1 MIYKKS
7 FKSFYLKYFLFAFT
21 VLSCIS
27 TMAQGDLLIFPKR
40 VVFDGTKKSQDL
52 NLANNG
58 KDTARYIISVV
69 QIRMKEDGSFEN
81 ITQPDSGQHFADKNI
96 RFFPRNVVL
105 GPNESQVVKIQLTN
119 TSQIN
124 SGEYRSHIYFRA
136 EPDRKPRG
144 EEDESM
150 DTASISV
157 RLVPVFGI
165 SIPVIIRI
173 GESNATVSLSDLSL
187 VRIKDTMPALKLT
200 FNRKGDMSVYGD
212 VTVDH
217 ISPSGVKTKVASMQ
231 GLAVYTPN
239 KARKALVMLDNTKGV
254 NYHQGKLTVL
264 YSKQPS
270 ERSAKMAE
278 AELVLNEH

>member
-1 MIYKKS
+1 MIYKR
-7 FKSFYLKYFLFAFT
+7 FYLTYFLFSFA
-21 VLSCIS
+21 VLLCIS
-27 TMAQGDLLIFPKR
+27 PAKAFAQGDLLIFPKR

-81 ITQPDSGQHFADKNI
+81 ITLPDSGQHFADKNI

-105 GPNESQVVKIQLTN
+105 GPNESQVVKIQLIN
-119 TSQIN
+119 TGQIN
-124 SGEYRSHIYFRA
+124 SGEYRSHLYFRA
-136 EPDRKPRG
+136 EPDSKPRG
-144 EEDESM
+144 EEDDKK

-157 RLVPVFGI
+157 RLVPIFGI

-173 GESNATVSLSDLSL
+173 GEPNATVSLSGLSL
-187 VRIKDTMPALKLT
+187 EMLRDTVPSLKIS

-217 ISPSGVKTKVASMQ
+217 ISPSGVKTRAAAMQ

-239 KARKALVMLDNTKGV
+239 RTRSARIILDNTKGID
-254 NYHQGKLTVL
+254 YRRGKLVVT
-264 YSKQPS
+264 YAKQAS

-278 AELVLNEH
+278 AELVLSGL